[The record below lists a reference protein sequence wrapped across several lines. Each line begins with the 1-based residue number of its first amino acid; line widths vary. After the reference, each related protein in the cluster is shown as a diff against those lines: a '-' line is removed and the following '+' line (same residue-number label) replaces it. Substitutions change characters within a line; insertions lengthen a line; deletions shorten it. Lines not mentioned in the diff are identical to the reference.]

1 MSAPGRRRNP
11 TITRGKKSE
20 RKRNKR
26 RGLQTDNVSPIN
38 GLAAISEKAEQERKA
53 KLISNEITDADITLL
68 SEPSN
73 TFNTETNNISN
84 IPTKKEQNLI
94 NINATNFNSG
104 IELDKTKNDRSRVI
118 KGQKPIIFKTMPKEL
133 KKKKNEIKQASR
145 KIDENII
152 EKTRKRKELEK
163 RNASIE
169 HEKKLLANKKEE
181 EERLVQ
187 IEAARLAAIEKKEE
201 ERLVQIEAARLAAIE
216 KKEEERLVQIEAA
229 RLAAI
234 EKKEEERL
242 VQIEAARLAAIEKK
256 EEERLV
262 QIEVEIKKSVKKKG
276 VGLFAKIFNK
286 LTAVFT
292 KKDKIP
298 TKSQQDE
305 DFKIRFYENSE
316 VLIEEEIELIIDD
329 AEEVQVEE
337 ETELIIDDAEEIL
350 SEEEIEP
357 ITDEIEEEILSEE
370 KVLIEE
376 ETELIIDDGE
386 EIQVKEEIE
395 PITDEIEEETEL
407 IIDDGE
413 EIQVEEEIEPIT
425 DEIEEE
431 ILSEEE
437 TELIIDDAEI
447 QVEEEIEPIIE
458 SGEVILAELRIAMR
472 SEPSPINYTINM
484 LIKKH
489 NISMQNAKYII
500 NHIVSPISICKM
512 LTDDQFNHFI
522 RSLDKDDSEISQ
534 GGEIWTQV
542 IQIIGLDSLTKDA
555 RVDIYN
561 IFSDVKN
568 LNKISKRVIT
578 IALLLNALPNRFEQ
592 WWSMEFFPLE
602 VIEHFAQAYKFF
614 RNKKLPQEAI
624 DEARMLLC
632 SYAIEKPKNIIQEYN
647 YAKQMSGN
655 KHENKTE
662 KWLKESLKGVR
673 YITEDQIKIYPDK
686 HYGNKYVNKTITPD
700 ILLETPIQLSVDSQP
715 IHWIDA
721 KNHFVD
727 PALSSDENV
736 QSICNQMNKYVR
748 TYGPGLI
755 VWGRNF
761 SEEWNHATKGNVQHI
776 RI

>member
-181 EERLVQ
+181 EERL
-187 IEAARLAAIEKKEE
+187 A
-201 ERLVQIEAARLAAIE
+201 
-216 KKEEERLVQIEAA
+216 
-229 RLAAI
+229 
-234 EKKEEERL
+234 
-242 VQIEAARLAAIEKK
+242 QIEAARLAAIEKK

-298 TKSQQDE
+298 TKSQQNE

-413 EIQVEEEIEPIT
+413 
-425 DEIEEE
+425 
-431 ILSEEE
+431 
-437 TELIIDDAEI
+437 EI

>member
-1 MSAPGRRRNP
+1 M
-11 TITRGKKSE
+11 E
-20 RKRNKR
+20 
-26 RGLQTDNVSPIN
+26 N
-38 GLAAISEKAEQERKA
+38 G
-53 KLISNEITDADITLL
+53 
-68 SEPSN
+68 
-73 TFNTETNNISN
+73 
-84 IPTKKEQNLI
+84 
-94 NINATNFNSG
+94 
-104 IELDKTKNDRSRVI
+104 
-118 KGQKPIIFKTMPKEL
+118 
-133 KKKKNEIKQASR
+133 
-145 KIDENII
+145 
-152 EKTRKRKELEK
+152 
-163 RNASIE
+163 
-169 HEKKLLANKKEE
+169 
-181 EERLVQ
+181 
-187 IEAARLAAIEKKEE
+187 
-201 ERLVQIEAARLAAIE
+201 
-216 KKEEERLVQIEAA
+216 
-229 RLAAI
+229 
-234 EKKEEERL
+234 
-242 VQIEAARLAAIEKK
+242 
-256 EEERLV
+256 
-262 QIEVEIKKSVKKKG
+262 
-276 VGLFAKIFNK
+276 
-286 LTAVFT
+286 
-292 KKDKIP
+292 
-298 TKSQQDE
+298 
-305 DFKIRFYENSE
+305 
-316 VLIEEEIELIIDD
+316 
-329 AEEVQVEE
+329 
-337 ETELIIDDAEEIL
+337 
-350 SEEEIEP
+350 
-357 ITDEIEEEILSEE
+357 
-370 KVLIEE
+370 
-376 ETELIIDDGE
+376 
-386 EIQVKEEIE
+386 
-395 PITDEIEEETEL
+395 
-407 IIDDGE
+407 
-413 EIQVEEEIEPIT
+413 
-425 DEIEEE
+425 
-431 ILSEEE
+431 
-437 TELIIDDAEI
+437 
-447 QVEEEIEPIIE
+447 
-458 SGEVILAELRIAMR
+458 
-472 SEPSPINYTINM
+472 
-484 LIKKH
+484 
-489 NISMQNAKYII
+489 KYII
-500 NHIVSPISICKM
+500 KHSVAPISICKM

-578 IALLLNALPNRFEQ
+578 IALLLNALPNRFKQ
-592 WWSMEFFPLE
+592 WWSMELFPLE

>member
-216 KKEEERLVQIEAA
+216 KKEEERLA
-229 RLAAI
+229 
-234 EKKEEERL
+234 
-242 VQIEAARLAAIEKK
+242 QIEAARLAAIEKK

-298 TKSQQDE
+298 TKSLQ
-305 DFKIRFYENSE
+305 KN
-316 VLIEEEIELIIDD
+316 
-329 AEEVQVEE
+329 
-337 ETELIIDDAEEIL
+337 
-350 SEEEIEP
+350 
-357 ITDEIEEEILSEE
+357 E
-370 KVLIEE
+370 KSLVLIEE

-386 EIQVKEEIE
+386 
-395 PITDEIEEETEL
+395 
-407 IIDDGE
+407 
-413 EIQVEEEIEPIT
+413 
-425 DEIEEE
+425 
-431 ILSEEE
+431 
-437 TELIIDDAEI
+437 EI

-578 IALLLNALPNRFEQ
+578 IALLLNALPNRFKQ
-592 WWSMEFFPLE
+592 WWSMELFPPE

>member
-181 EERLVQ
+181 EERL
-187 IEAARLAAIEKKEE
+187 A
-201 ERLVQIEAARLAAIE
+201 
-216 KKEEERLVQIEAA
+216 
-229 RLAAI
+229 
-234 EKKEEERL
+234 
-242 VQIEAARLAAIEKK
+242 QIEAARLAAIEKK

-298 TKSQQDE
+298 TKSLQKNE
-305 DFKIRFYENSE
+305 KSL
-316 VLIEEEIELIIDD
+316 VLIEEETELIIDD
-329 AEEVQVEE
+329 GEEIQVEE

-386 EIQVKEEIE
+386 EIQVEEEIE

-413 EIQVEEEIEPIT
+413 EIQVEEETELIIDGWEEIQVEEEIEPIT

-431 ILSEEE
+431 
-437 TELIIDDAEI
+437 TELIIDDGEEI

>member
-181 EERLVQ
+181 EERL
-187 IEAARLAAIEKKEE
+187 A
-201 ERLVQIEAARLAAIE
+201 
-216 KKEEERLVQIEAA
+216 
-229 RLAAI
+229 
-234 EKKEEERL
+234 
-242 VQIEAARLAAIEKK
+242 QIEAARLAAIEKK

-298 TKSQQDE
+298 TKSQQNE

-413 EIQVEEEIEPIT
+413 
-425 DEIEEE
+425 
-431 ILSEEE
+431 
-437 TELIIDDAEI
+437 EI

-578 IALLLNALPNRFEQ
+578 IALLLNALPNRFKQ

>member
-181 EERLVQ
+181 EERL
-187 IEAARLAAIEKKEE
+187 A
-201 ERLVQIEAARLAAIE
+201 
-216 KKEEERLVQIEAA
+216 QIEAA

-298 TKSQQDE
+298 TKSQQNE

-578 IALLLNALPNRFEQ
+578 IALLLNALPNRFKQ
-592 WWSMEFFPLE
+592 WWSMELFPLE

>member
-181 EERLVQ
+181 EERL
-187 IEAARLAAIEKKEE
+187 A
-201 ERLVQIEAARLAAIE
+201 
-216 KKEEERLVQIEAA
+216 
-229 RLAAI
+229 
-234 EKKEEERL
+234 
-242 VQIEAARLAAIEKK
+242 QIEAARLAAIEKK

-298 TKSQQDE
+298 TKSLQ
-305 DFKIRFYENSE
+305 KN
-316 VLIEEEIELIIDD
+316 
-329 AEEVQVEE
+329 
-337 ETELIIDDAEEIL
+337 
-350 SEEEIEP
+350 
-357 ITDEIEEEILSEE
+357 E
-370 KVLIEE
+370 KSLVLIEE

-386 EIQVKEEIE
+386 EIQVK
-395 PITDEIEEETEL
+395 
-407 IIDDGE
+407 
-413 EIQVEEEIEPIT
+413 EEIEPIT

-578 IALLLNALPNRFEQ
+578 IALLLNALPNRFKQ